1 MASSRTFRQAK
12 TTTELPSAQWQTEP
26 VCLRRAARH
35 FEIRSALLPNPEAV
49 HFTVRVAFLLIT
61 LPARLLIVTAKTA
74 PLSVSV
80 FGGVT

>member
-1 MASSRTFRQAK
+1 MANSRTFRQAK
-12 TTTELPSAQWQTEP
+12 TTTESLCPMANGTRLSAESCP
-26 VCLRRAARH
+26 H